1 MTDKSFRYGTLW
13 LLGIIVLAYL
23 AQIFVP
29 GFKDLFVLD
38 ATKVIDEP
46 WRLVTSIF
54 LHGSIAHLFLNCF
67 ALFLFG
73 LILEKEIGT
82 KNFLLLFFCS
92 GMLAGI
98 GAVLFYPSSLGAS
111 GAIYGIMGMLA
122 VLKPGMTV
130 WVSYVPMPMIVAI
143 FVWAAIDFFG
153 IFMPSN
159 VANAAHL
166 AGLFFGVIAGI
177 LHRIFYSKPKT
188 SKTGHLDPYDE
199 GALDDYERKS
209 GLR

>member
-1 MTDKSFRYGTLW
+1 MADKSFKYGTLW
-13 LLGIIVLAYL
+13 LLGIIALAYL
-23 AQIFVP
+23 MQTFIP
-29 GFKDLFVLD
+29 GFTDLFVLD

-46 WRLVTSIF
+46 WRIVTSMF

-98 GAVLFYPSSLGAS
+98 GAALFYPFSLGAS
-111 GAIYGIMGMLA
+111 GAIYGMMGMLA
-122 VLKPGMTV
+122 ILKPGMTV

-166 AGLFFGVIAGI
+166 AGLFFGVAAGI
-177 LHRIFYSKPKT
+177 SHRLFYRKPKT
-188 SKTGHLDPYDE
+188 SKTGHLDPCAED
-199 GALDDYERKS
+199 ALDEYERRS